1 MNSDRTSLLR
11 SIRGPIILITLGLL
25 FTADYFG
32 GYSFH
37 RTWPVLLI
45 VIGFLKLLER
55 VGAGRSDTGPR
66 AS

>member
-32 GYSFH
+32 GYSFQ

-45 VIGFLKLLER
+45 VIGFLKLLEK
-55 VGAGRSDTGPR
+55 VGAGGSDTGPR
-66 AS
+66 VS